1 MTDINKLNDEVLEN
15 VSGGTLTRD
24 EALAKALEHA
34 GLKRDQVDFVKRIEL
49 DYD

>member
-24 EALAKALEHA
+24 EALAKA
-34 GLKRDQVDFVKRIEL
+34 RRIRWTS
-49 DYD
+49 